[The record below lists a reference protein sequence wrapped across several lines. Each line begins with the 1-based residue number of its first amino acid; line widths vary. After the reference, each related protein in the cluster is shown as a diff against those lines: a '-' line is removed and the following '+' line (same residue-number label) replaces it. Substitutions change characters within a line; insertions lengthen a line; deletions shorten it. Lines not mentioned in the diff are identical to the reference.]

1 MGQPLPQRVARN
13 LGSAVVLLGVS
24 ACAITPPTSVH
35 QPMSVRPEARVS
47 APTAGSIY
55 NANGRS
61 LFEDR
66 RARYV
71 GDTIIVNLVERTSA
85 SKAANSAASRGSG
98 VEAGITSLQGVPGK
112 FLAPLSVGASTDSSF
127 TGQGSAG
134 ANNTFNGT
142 IAATVVDVYPN
153 GNLLVSGEKKLAI
166 NTGDEFIRFSGVINP
181 ANVTSQNTVQSV
193 QVADARI
200 EYKGS
205 GYIDE
210 AQSMGWMQRFF
221 NVILPF

>member
-1 MGQPLPQRVARN
+1 M
-13 LGSAVVLLGVS
+13 
-24 ACAITPPTSVH
+24 
-35 QPMSVRPEARVS
+35 
-47 APTAGSIY
+47 
-55 NANGRS
+55 
-61 LFEDR
+61 
-66 RARYV
+66 
-71 GDTIIVNLVERTSA
+71 
-85 SKAANSAASRGSG
+85 
-98 VEAGITSLQGVPGK
+98 QGVPGK
-112 FLAPLSVGASTDSSF
+112 FLAPLSVGAATDSSF
-127 TGQGSAG
+127 NGQGSAA
-134 ANNTFNGT
+134 ANNTFSGT
-142 IAATVVDVYPN
+142 IAATVIDVYPN

-181 ANVTSQNTVQSV
+181 ANVTALNTVQSV